1 MEATRLWLCEGKFKL
16 HLITERWQYLKA
28 YIHQFVI
35 ISCQF
40 IKCLEEGYNC
50 GMIRM
55 ELTKAG
61 TLTTLMR
68 CELTN
73 EEVSDLHCT
82 YIYDF
87 LYLYSFPSCAK
98 IV

>member
-1 MEATRLWLCEGKFKL
+1 LG
-16 HLITERWQYLKA
+16 YLET

-35 ISCQF
+35 IYSCQF

-73 EEVSDLHCT
+73 EEVCDICT
-82 YIYDF
+82 APRIWF
-87 LYLYSFPSCAK
+87 L
-98 IV
+98 V